1 MVKVLVLTKPFG
13 DAPPQQLADHLAQAG
28 ADGADLLVRDGHTVT
43 PATVGRTAETARAL
57 RGNGLDLGMVSTDLT
72 TADGEAERVIGHCA
86 EAGATLLRL
95 GFYRYDARVDHAAA
109 VDRAR
114 RDLAGLAELAA
125 RHGVRLVLALHHET
139 LHPSAAHAARL
150 LTGLD
155 GIHVHPDPGNQA
167 KEGSE
172 HWRLTLDVIG
182 GPGRVGCVGVKN
194 AVWEPEARPGEWTCV
209 WQPLADG
216 GVVPWHTIL
225 PGLDALG
232 YTGPLSLH
240 VHYPTDDPFAAV
252 RRDVAHLRGLLLE
265 AGRGASAD
273 GTTN

>member
-1 MVKVLVLTKPFG
+1 MRVLVLTKPFG
-13 DAPPQQLADHLAQAG
+13 DLPPRRLADRLAQAG
-28 ADGADLLVRDGHTVT
+28 ADGADLLIRDGQTVT
-43 PATVGRTAETARAL
+43 PGTVERIAETARAL

-72 TADGEAERVIGHCA
+72 VADGEAERVIGHCA

-95 GFYRYDARVDHAAA
+95 GFYRYDARIDHAAA

-114 RDLAGLAELAA
+114 RGLAGLAELAA
-125 RHGVRLVLALHHET
+125 RHGVRLVLALHHGT

-150 LTGLD
+150 LAGLD

-182 GPGRVGCVGVKN
+182 GPGRAGCVGVKN
-194 AVWEPEARPGEWTCV
+194 AVWEQEARSGDWTCV

-216 GVVPWHTIL
+216 GVVPWRTIL
-225 PGLDALG
+225 SGLGALG
-232 YTGPLSLH
+232 YAGPLSLH
-240 VHYPTDDPFAAV
+240 VHYATDDPFAAV

-265 AGRGASAD
+265 AGSGTSAD